1 MRTDVL
7 GVALGMVGV
16 VVGALLESLR
26 GGQGQYRGRV
36 KFPRDGV

>member
-26 GGQGQYRGRV
+26 GSRSIQR
-36 KFPRDGV
+36 

>member
-7 GVALGMVGV
+7 GVALGMVEV
-16 VVGALLESLR
+16 VVGVLLESLR
-26 GGQGQYRGRV
+26 GSRSNTEVGV